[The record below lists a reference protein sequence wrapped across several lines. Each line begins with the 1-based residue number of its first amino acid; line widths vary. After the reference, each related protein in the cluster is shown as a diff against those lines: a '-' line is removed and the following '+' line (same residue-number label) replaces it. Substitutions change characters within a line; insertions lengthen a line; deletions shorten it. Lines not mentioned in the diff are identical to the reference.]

1 MVKHEFLSS
10 CRAVMFL
17 LKSSDRD
24 MCISSIINASGVD
37 KLREKGIRN
46 SITKQEGLIFNIM
59 TAIDYEV
66 YFK

>member
-1 MVKHEFLSS
+1 MVNHEFLSS
-10 CRAVMFL
+10 CREVMFL

>member
-1 MVKHEFLSS
+1 MVNHEFLSS
-10 CRAVMFL
+10 CREVMFL

-59 TAIDYEV
+59 TAIDYEE
-66 YFK
+66 YSK

>member
-1 MVKHEFLSS
+1 MVNHEFLSS

-24 MCISSIINASGVD
+24 MCISSIINAFGVD
-37 KLREKGIRN
+37 KLRVKGIRN

-59 TAIDYEV
+59 TAIDYEE
-66 YFK
+66 YSK